1 MSSLYKR
8 GNSWRLKVELSRAG
22 GVRKRQFI
30 TLGAISK
37 REAEAKAAKITA
49 AVASGEHVDPSK
61 ETVAAFVERWLRD
74 WASDNVSNKT
84 AERYE
89 ELLRTACRAIGGI
102 PMQKLSA
109 ADLQKL
115 YASLTTLAP
124 RSRLHVHRVLSR
136 ALKHAVQWAII
147 TRNPATMVDAPR
159 VQHSEIEILS
169 AADRQRALAALR
181 GKVLYP
187 IVALALG
194 TGMRRGELLALRWS
208 DVDLDG
214 ATARVEQALEWTRRG
229 GLVFKAPKTK
239 HGRRTI
245 TLAPSTV
252 AVLRDHRRAQLE
264 QCLAFGR
271 GKPADDALVFA
282 NWKGEPRVPGSVT
295 KEWATAMQS
304 LGITATFH
312 SLRHTHASTLI
323 ASGLD
328 ILTISR
334 RLGHGTPSIT
344 LNVYGHLIRP
354 DDRAAEIVETM
365 LGPAR

>member
-1 MSSLYKR
+1 MSTLVRR
-8 GNSWRLKVELSRAG
+8 GRSWRLQLELPRADG
-22 GVRKRQFI
+22 RRRTQYV
-30 TLGAISK
+30 TLGTVTR
-37 REAEAKAAKITA
+37 REAEAKAAKIVA
-49 AVASGEHVDPSK
+49 AVASGEYIDVSK
-61 ETVAAFVERWLRD
+61 ETVAQFTERWLRD
-74 WASDNVSNKT
+74 WAGDNVSNKT

-124 RSRLHVHRVLSR
+124 RSRLHVHRALSR
-136 ALKHAVQWAII
+136 MLKHAVQWGVI

-214 ATARVEQALEWTRRG
+214 ATLRVEQALEWTQRG

-245 TLAPSTV
+245 TLAPTTV
-252 AVLRDHRRAQLE
+252 AELHQHRRAQLE

-271 GKPADDALVFA
+271 RKPADDALVFA
-282 NWKGEPRVPGSVT
+282 NRKGEPRVPGSVT
-295 KEWATAMQS
+295 KEWTTAMQP

-334 RLGHGTPSIT
+334 RLGHGTPAIT

-354 DDRAAEIVETM
+354 DDRAAQIIEAALTE
-365 LGPAR
+365 